1 VYSGVSF
8 FCEMVMIVS
17 VFMIM
22 YGLLAH
28 FTRYSKGGAGWIV
41 NGLLLAIGI
50 SCIYIG
56 VFGAS
61 GPQQWLEILAAA
73 KKPNILFVRH
83 KSGPVYLELVP
94 KTGIL
99 ETAENSAFRMVV
111 WPA

>member
-1 VYSGVSF
+1 MTDLTTLISAPAQSGWDSFVAAGQQMVYSGVSF

-41 NGLLLAIGI
+41 NGIVLAIGI
-50 SCIYIG
+50 SCIYMG

-61 GPQQWLEILAAA
+61 GPPDISIW
-73 KKPNILFVRH
+73 
-83 KSGPVYLELVP
+83 
-94 KTGIL
+94 
-99 ETAENSAFRMVV
+99 FRP
-111 WPA
+111 PA